1 MKFREIEKILRSN
14 NWKLVR
20 VTGSHHQFRKVGI
33 PYAVVVPNHNGKDL
47 SIGVVKDLEKK
58 IGISLRR

>member
-1 MKFREIEKILRSN
+1 MTFREVEKILRSN